1 MADNPYACGRTRGL
15 TSRMSS
21 AQSQPHASPARVHA
35 GVIVI
40 GGGVMGSAIIRSAIS
55 TGAVESARVCVIDPD
70 AGKLEYLRALGVHTL
85 HAQGQR
91 VCEELRALRSTN
103 ADFAGPCL
111 VLFAVKPQHFSA
123 AATTYM
129 PALHET
135 DLVLSVMAGITT
147 AQLHASVP
155 GKVVRAMP
163 NTPAQIGL
171 GVTGV
176 CLGAGVNEADARDA
190 LTLLNAS
197 GPVLRVIPEPRMDA
211 LTALTGSGP
220 AYVFY
225 LAEALINAAIK
236 HGFTKDEADELVR
249 GTIRGSAELLVASP
263 TLSPQQLR
271 AAVTSKGGTTQ
282 AACETLDAL
291 GVKEAFEKA
300 VDAGTRRAGELSGPI
315 KPDRTQ

>member
-1 MADNPYACGRTRGL
+1 
-15 TSRMSS
+15 MSS
-21 AQSQPHASPARVHA
+21 AQSQHHASPARVHA

-40 GGGVMGSAIIRSAIS
+40 GGGVMGSAIVRSAIT
-55 TGAVESARVCVIDPD
+55 TGAVEAARVCVIDPD

-85 HAQGQR
+85 HAQGETVR
-91 VCEELRALRSTN
+91 EDLRALRSTN
-103 ADFAGPCL
+103 AGFAGPWL
-111 VLFAVKPQHFSA
+111 VLFAVKPQHFAAA
-123 AATTYM
+123 AATYA
-129 PALHET
+129 PVLRDT
-135 DLVLSVMAGITT
+135 DIVLSIMAGITT
-147 AQLHASVP
+147 AQLGASLP

-176 CLGAGVNEADARDA
+176 CLGSGVSEADTHDA
-190 LTLLNAS
+190 LALLSAS
-197 GPVLRVIPEPRMDA
+197 GPVLRVIPESRMDA

-225 LAEALINAAIK
+225 LAEALTAAAIK

-249 GTIRGSAELLVASP
+249 GTIRGSAELLTASP
-263 TLSPQQLR
+263 KLSPEQLR

-291 GVKEAFEKA
+291 GVGEAFVKA
-300 VDAGTRRAGELSGPI
+300 VEAGTRRAGELSGSISPR
-315 KPDRTQ
+315 KTQ

>member
-1 MADNPYACGRTRGL
+1 
-15 TSRMSS
+15 MSS
-21 AQSQPHASPARVHA
+21 PQRQPPTLSQRVNTPI
-35 GVIVI
+35 IVF

-70 AGKLEYLRALGVHTL
+70 AGKLEYLRALGIHTL
-85 HAQGQR
+85 CAQGET
-91 VCEELRALRSTN
+91 VCEDLRALRSTN
-103 ADFAGPCL
+103 AGFAGHWL
-111 VLFAVKPQHFSA
+111 VLFAVKPQHFATA
-123 AATTYM
+123 AATYAQ
-129 PALHET
+129 ALRDT
-135 DLVLSVMAGITT
+135 DIVLSIMAGITT
-147 AQLHASVP
+147 AQLGASLP

-176 CLGAGVNEADARDA
+176 CLGEGVNETDARDA
-190 LTLLNAS
+190 LALLNAS
-197 GPVLRVIPEPRMDA
+197 GPVLRVIPESRMDA

-225 LAEALINAAIK
+225 LAEALTAAAIK
-236 HGFTKDEADELVR
+236 HGFTQDEADELVR
-249 GTIRGSAELLVASP
+249 GTIRGAAELLVASP
-263 TLSPQQLR
+263 KLSPQQLR

-300 VDAGTRRAGELSGPI
+300 VDAGTRRAGELSGSISPG
-315 KPDRTQ
+315 KTQ